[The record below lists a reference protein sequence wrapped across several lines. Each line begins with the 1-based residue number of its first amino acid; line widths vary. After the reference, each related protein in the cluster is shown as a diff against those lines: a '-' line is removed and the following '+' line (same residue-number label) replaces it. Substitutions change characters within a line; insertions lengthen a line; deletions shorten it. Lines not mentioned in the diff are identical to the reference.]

1 MKLLAFHDQCVAVL
15 DAEEEQDHLGT
26 IDIHI
31 VQHSD

>member
-1 MKLLAFHDQCVAVL
+1 MKLLAFHDQLVAAL
-15 DAEEEQDHLGT
+15 DADQEQDHLGT